1 MKNILIISFLLLV
14 GSYGFGQEIDSAQT
28 DSTSTKFIEHY
39 IEQAWNRNDSFSLY
53 IFNKAISLN
62 PNIPIVYWRRG
73 RIYHLQNKLD
83 LAMKDYNTTIR
94 LDSTFDCG
102 YAFWDRALVK
112 EDLGDNEGA
121 LKDFDTAIDI
131 CPKQSNF
138 LCYRGILKYFM
149 NDLEGAEKDLTAAIE
164 LYDNYYLARRW
175 RAPVRTQ
182 LNNYVG
188 AIDDYNKAPY
198 RKDSESKPN
207 WAQDYYLRGI
217 AKNETGDKQGGCLDW
232 KIAIKLGNKE
242 SIELI
247 KIHCEE

>member
-1 MKNILIISFLLLV
+1 MKNLLIILIVLV
-14 GSYGFGQEIDSAQT
+14 AAQSGFGQEKDSVQT

-39 IEQAWNRNDSFSLY
+39 IEQAWNQNDSFSLY

-83 LAMKDYNTTIR
+83 LAMDDYNTTIR

-102 YAFWDRALVK
+102 SAFWDRALVK

-121 LKDFDTAIDI
+121 LKDFDIAIEI
-131 CPKQSNF
+131 CPKKSNF

-149 NDLEGAEKDLTAAIE
+149 DDLEGAEKDLSAAIE

-182 LNNYVG
+182 LNNHIG
-188 AIDDYNKAPY
+188 ALDDYSKASF
-198 RKDSESKPN
+198 RKESESNPN
-207 WAQDYYLRGI
+207 WAKDYYLRGLT
-217 AKNETGDKQGGCLDW
+217 KSNTGDIVGACYDW
-232 KIAIKLGNKE
+232 NIALKLGNLESSVLIEQHCKE
-242 SIELI
+242 
-247 KIHCEE
+247 

>member
-1 MKNILIISFLLLV
+1 MKNLLIILIVLLV
-14 GSYGFGQEIDSAQT
+14 AQAGFGQT
-28 DSTSTKFIEHY
+28 DSTKVDSTSSEFIENY
-39 IEQAWNRNDSFSLY
+39 IEQALNKNDSTSLF

-83 LAMKDYNTTIR
+83 LAIDDYNTTIR

-121 LKDFDTAIDI
+121 LKDFDIAIEI

-149 NDLEGAEKDLTAAIE
+149 NDLEGAEKDLSAAIE
-164 LYDNYYLARRW
+164 LYENYYLARRW

-182 LNNYVG
+182 LNNYIG
-188 AIDDYNKAPY
+188 AMDDYNKASY
-198 RKDSESKPN
+198 RKDSESNPN
-207 WAQDYYLRGI
+207 WAQDYYLRGL
-217 AKNETGDKQGGCLDW
+217 AKSKTGDIDGACIDW
-232 KIAIKLGNKE
+232 NIALKIGKLE
-242 SIELI
+242 TSELI
-247 KIHCEE
+247 EQHCEN